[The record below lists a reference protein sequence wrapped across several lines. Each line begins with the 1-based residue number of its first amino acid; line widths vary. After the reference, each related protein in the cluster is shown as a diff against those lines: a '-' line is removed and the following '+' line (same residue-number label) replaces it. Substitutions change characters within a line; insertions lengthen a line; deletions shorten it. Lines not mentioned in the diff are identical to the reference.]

1 MTLLL
6 QHTQTALGVV
16 NLLVVSCGI
25 GLAGIVG
32 GKATEQ
38 VRQLMHSDARMQA
51 MDRLSGEIDSMRR
64 RRELATNID
73 KKDDGLGSPRDWSD
87 VAVDKLY
94 NVVVVED
101 EVPPTLG
108 SVSDELTRFDSLLID
123 RYKKQNDD
131 VTNPLPL
138 QPPQPPRPSRSGD
151 HPSEISTGIIKP
163 SDFLL
168 DDEDDEQ

>member
-1 MTLLL
+1 MIVLF
-6 QHTQTALGVV
+6 QHTHTALEMV
-16 NLLVVSCGI
+16 NQLVVSCSI

-38 VRQLMHSDARMQA
+38 VRELTHSDARMQA

-73 KKDDGLGSPRDWSD
+73 KKEDGLGSPRDWSD
-87 VAVDKLY
+87 VAVDKLS
-94 NVVVVED
+94 NIVVVED

-108 SVSDELTRFDSLLID
+108 VVSDELTRFDSLLID
-123 RYKKQNDD
+123 RYKKQNHH
-131 VTNPLPL
+131 VSKSLPS
-138 QPPQPPRPSRSGD
+138 QSPHSQNHS
-151 HPSEISTGIIKP
+151 SEIVSDVIKP

-168 DDEDDEQ
+168 DDDDDKQ